1 MNIFVKLIDQAVSE
15 KQLSAKI
22 EQAKAV
28 KIEGSPAKEVIEKIE
43 DLLNGEE
50 SFEFVAGSNIF
61 GETTIKLVEI
71 LDIFEKA
78 GLNDAAYYYFI
89 RCEEDIYDIYCK
101 AGENLRIY
109 KNRIKS

>member
-28 KIEGSPAKEVIEKIE
+28 KIEGSAAKEVIEKIE
-43 DLLNGEE
+43 NLLSGEE

-71 LDIFEKA
+71 LDIF
-78 GLNDAAYYYFI
+78 
-89 RCEEDIYDIYCK
+89 
-101 AGENLRIY
+101 
-109 KNRIKS
+109 

>member
-28 KIEGSPAKEVIEKIE
+28 KIE
-43 DLLNGEE
+43 DLLNGKE
-50 SFEFVAGSNIF
+50 SFEFVAGSKIF

-71 LDIFEKA
+71 LDIFEKS

-89 RCEEDIYDIYCK
+89 RCEEDIYEIYWQ